1 MKYLLVILVVAV
13 VLWFALRR
21 TGSKRTVRRGAP
33 PPTLT
38 MVRCAQC
45 GVHLPA
51 NEAVAEGEFRFCS
64 VAHRALGPAR
74 Q

>member
-21 TGSKRTVRRGAP
+21 TDRKRTSRRGAP

-51 NEAVAEGEFRFCS
+51 SEAVAEGELRFCS
-64 VAHRALGPAR
+64 VAHRALGPTR